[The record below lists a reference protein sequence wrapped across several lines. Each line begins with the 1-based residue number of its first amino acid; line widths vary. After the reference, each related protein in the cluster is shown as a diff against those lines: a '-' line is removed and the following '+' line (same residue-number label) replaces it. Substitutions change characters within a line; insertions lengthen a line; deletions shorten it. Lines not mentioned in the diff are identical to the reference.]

1 MSIDKLSPIS
11 YEYPKY
17 SLEQG
22 KIKDSVDAALLSFD
36 SSCNLTNPLEAD
48 TIAFSSNSATNADV
62 ASQLR
67 TELNK
72 TKEEQGLIG
81 KAWDGIK
88 NLFGMKAG
96 SDNVE
101 KTIEKLENG
110 EISQEEAQEVLTKYQ
125 DGQKMCVDV
134 VGDMVSGIV
143 AVGCAAAA
151 PFTGGASL
159 LVAAGAGAA
168 VKVTIKGVDCAVG
181 GRDYKLKDFG
191 YDLITGSI
199 NGAMAPVT
207 NAIGGV
213 AGTGVA
219 KACGLNFGKM
229 VVKETGEEV
238 FEQTVK
244 QTGKSFLTNLLAKQ
258 GTEYVTKEGAK
269 IGLKT
274 TMAKV
279 AAYGADMAVDGALGG
294 ATDGFARSLAD
305 GDFENMGEN
314 VTQGFA
320 GGLIAAPIIGGG
332 FRLAGKAGSKVGS
345 KLSGNTAANTVSNN
359 AGNLVNEIAGASTP
373 SGLAITTREV
383 SENVAETLSDSATR
397 EISDGVANVVADST
411 DDAIIKETS
420 ESIADGITDVSVKE
434 ASELKHTGATET
446 KDPFTFINDEI
457 DEIADESSISRT
469 NALKAKADECG
480 IVLNEIQY
488 GELLHIEE
496 CGYSVNEIL
505 GIVKKIKTNIPEMD
519 EDNLSF
525 IVDSLISNIG
535 NDDALTNVAKGL
547 DEKFKYIQS
556 AKIDTKEAIY
566 ILVYPKVIDSEA
578 SLKIRS
584 ALKPKIL
591 EMAESGYWNSSL
603 LCPADNFDIQ
613 MDKVN
618 SLNQLASKY
627 LTDENNQFIGKL
639 FNTEYTNVRQ
649 LKSSIEYLNSLTQ
662 ENISKNDFEFIMGN
676 DLSYSINARK
686 GTTNIQNGAVAT
698 KRKDLLVQ
706 LAQMSDENGIIKLTN
721 TDIDAILNSEN
732 GIENLSKIVKL
743 LQDENIQLNR
753 VAFTE
758 LLTKEGVNL
767 KAIQNNIE
775 VINRIQTIDNG
786 ALYKRLCESEYSSLR
801 DVYNILGKSNLSVDN
816 FDSLYN
822 SGLLD
827 DVDDFFTLGNLLS
840 AKIND
845 NTDIGK
851 RIELI
856 EDIKTNTEYIHNANT
871 LRQLLEL
878 DLPNDAQLNI
888 ENIEFF
894 KNYGNIFNK
903 QTLAQKVKLI
913 TADKVFD
920 SSTGEFLDE
929 AVKLMTDTSARKSIF
944 DKFSFKSPKIDLP
957 KLLLE
962 NDIDFKRATKVLR
975 TIEENNQYDI
985 FKKENIVQD
994 MLDIG
999 VENFASTVDKAQL
1012 IKQYPQIQGNLD
1024 FKFGSFA
1031 KTLNPDVSSEDFA
1044 QRLQLLDRFMK
1055 ENNELL
1061 NSLDKNNIDEII
1073 RNALNVKDAGE
1084 ILILDSER
1092 INLAKTINAMI
1103 SNNKNQELSYL
1114 LGEVMGDANLNARN
1128 VQANLQYIDA
1138 LNEIRSKSVT
1148 KKTALFA
1155 DNISEYDQYRSSDD
1169 ISQWLSSDCDMGKA
1183 IQVIQ
1188 REINSSP
1195 NEALSFKC
1203 YKDNFAI
1210 ISGSEKNYKVTTYG
1224 TNGEFKLEKRVTM
1237 GSAQNP
1243 NLRISEINDGQNNY
1257 EIAENF
1263 EIIEHNG
1270 KKKQYY
1276 YPIKEISEIHD
1287 TNGKLLY
1294 SETRALSDIDGVIEI
1309 VRKYPDGKVETLCQ
1323 AIEDANGN
1331 KRVVKNLTSLDG
1343 TKTQINYESD
1353 LNGNYTQKYVITDKD
1368 GNVLLDDTK
1377 TFKVINENTFISSH
1391 NGVELVT
1398 TYTSDKITVCDMN
1411 GNVLANIDINSLIQ
1425 TDREVLIN
1433 MLKGLSGEE
1442 IVSASKYVKKLI
1454 LQKRLDSAI
1463 NWQTGEMYIGPHKFI
1478 FEHELGHGKDN
1489 FSIINPEKMHLSI
1502 SDPNIRPEDITFRV
1516 SGDKQLQEIFNEEK
1530 TAFKNN
1536 FTTEQENYVEYF
1548 MNSGNIPTLDHGLS
1562 ETVAETN
1569 AILNSP
1575 NSQIT
1580 LSFRTQY
1587 LQQYFPKTIAYI
1599 SKMLDE

>member
-17 SLEQG
+17 SLEQS
-22 KIKDSVDAALLSFD
+22 KIKDSDDATLLSFD
-36 SSCNLTNPLEAD
+36 SSSNLTNPLEAD
-48 TIAFSSNSATNADV
+48 TASFSSNSTTNADV

-67 TELNK
+67 TELNE

-81 KAWDGIK
+81 KAWDGVK

-96 SDNVE
+96 SNNVE

-134 VGDMVSGIV
+134 VGDMISGIV

-151 PFTGGASL
+151 PLTGGASL

-168 VKVTIKGVDCAVG
+168 VKVAIKGADCAVG

-199 NGAMAPVT
+199 NGAMAPLT
-207 NAIGGV
+207 NALGGV
-213 AGTGVA
+213 VGTGVA
-219 KACGLNFGKM
+219 KVCGLNAGK
-229 VVKETGEEV
+229 VIVKETGEKVIE
-238 FEQTVK
+238 ESVK
-244 QTGKSFLTNLLAKQ
+244 QAGKSFLSNLLAKQ
-258 GTEYVTKEGAK
+258 GTEYIAKEGAK
-269 IGLKT
+269 AGLKT
-274 TMAKV
+274 TLATI
-279 AAYGADMAVDGALGG
+279 AAYGTDMAVDGALGG
-294 ATDGFARSLAD
+294 ATDGFARSLAE

-314 VTQGFA
+314 VTQGFV

-345 KLSGNTAANTVSNN
+345 KLFGNTTANAVSNN
-359 AGNLVNEIAGASTP
+359 ASDLASTISGTTNA
-373 SGLAITTREV
+373 SGLTVVTREV

-397 EISDGVANVVADST
+397 EISDDVADVVADST
-411 DDAIIKETS
+411 GNAVAREAS
-420 ESIADGITDVSVKE
+420 ESIAGGITDTSVKE
-434 ASELKHTGATET
+434 ASELKHTSATET
-446 KDPFTFINDEI
+446 KDPLTLINDDI
-457 DEIADESSISRT
+457 DEIADESSITRT

-519 EDNLSF
+519 ENNLSF
-525 IVDSLISNIG
+525 IVGSLIRNVG

-556 AKIDTKEAIY
+556 AKIDTKEARY

-686 GTTNIQNGAVAT
+686 STTNIQNGSVAT
-698 KRKDLLVQ
+698 TRKDLLAQ

-732 GIENLSKIVKL
+732 GVENLSKIVKL
-743 LQDENIQLNR
+743 LQDKNIQLSR
-753 VAFTE
+753 TTLTE
-758 LLTKEGVNL
+758 LLTKEGVSFR
-767 KAIQNNIE
+767 AIQNNID

-786 ALYKRLCESEYSSLR
+786 ALYKRLCESEYSLLR
-801 DVYNILGKSNLSVDN
+801 DVYGILGESNLSVDN

-827 DVDDFFTLGNLLS
+827 DVDDFFALSNLLS

-856 EDIKTNTEYIHNANT
+856 KDIKANTEYIHDANT
-871 LRQLLEL
+871 LRQALEL
-878 DLPNDAQLNI
+878 DLPNDAELNI
-888 ENIEFF
+888 QNIEFF
-894 KNYGNIFNK
+894 KRYADIFNK

-913 TADKVFD
+913 TAGKVFD
-920 SSTGEFLDE
+920 SSASEFLDE
-929 AVKLMTDTSARKSIF
+929 VMKLVPDTDRKKSIF
-944 DKFSFKSPKIDLP
+944 GKPSFANKKIDLS

-962 NDIDFKRATKVLR
+962 NDIDFKKVTEILR
-975 TIEENNQYDI
+975 KIQENDLYDV

-1012 IKQYPQIQGNLD
+1012 IKQYPQIQESLN
-1024 FKFGSFA
+1024 FNFVSFA

-1155 DNISEYDQYRSSDD
+1155 DNISDYDKYRSSDD

-1270 KKKQYY
+1270 NKKQYY

-1331 KRVVKNLTSLDG
+1331 KKIIKNLTSLDG
-1343 TKTQINYESD
+1343 TKTQVNYESD
-1353 LNGNYTQKYVITDKD
+1353 LNGNYTQKYVITNKD

-1377 TFKVINENTFISSH
+1377 TFKAIDENTFISSH
-1391 NGVELVT
+1391 NGIELVT
-1398 TYTSDKITVCDMN
+1398 TYTSDEITVCDIN

-1454 LQKRLDSAI
+1454 LQKRIESAI

-1489 FSIINPEKMHLSI
+1489 FSITNPEKMHLSI
-1502 SDPNIRPEDITFRV
+1502 SDPNIQPEDITFRI

-1536 FTTEQENYVEYF
+1536 FTTGQENYVEYF
-1548 MNSGNIPTLDHGLS
+1548 LNPGNISSFDNGLS
-1562 ETVAETN
+1562 ETVAEAN
-1569 AILNSP
+1569 AMLNSP
-1575 NSQIT
+1575 NTQIM

>member
-207 NAIGGV
+207 NALGGV

-258 GTEYVTKEGAK
+258 GTEYVAKEGAK

-383 SENVAETLSDSATR
+383 SENVAETLSDRATR

-457 DEIADESSISRT
+457 ADESSISRT

-488 GELLHIEE
+488 GQLLHLEE

-525 IVDSLISNIG
+525 IVNSLIRNVR

-627 LTDENNQFIGKL
+627 LTDENNQFIGQL

-786 ALYKRLCESEYSSLR
+786 ALYKRLCESKYSSLR
-801 DVYNILGKSNLSVDN
+801 DVYDILGESNLSVDN

-822 SGLLD
+822 NGLLD

-840 AKIND
+840 VKIND
-845 NTDIGK
+845 NTNIIK

-856 EDIKTNTEYIHNANT
+856 KDIKANTEYIYNINT
-871 LRQLLEL
+871 LKQVLEL
-878 DLPNDAQLNI
+878 ELPADAELNI
-888 ENIEFF
+888 QNIEFF
-894 KNYGNIFNK
+894 RKYEDIFDK
-903 QTLAQKVKLI
+903 QTLAQKIKLI
-913 TADKVFD
+913 TTDKIFD
-920 SSTGEFLDE
+920 SDASEFLDE
-929 AVKLMTDTSARKSIF
+929 VMKLTPDTDLNNFIF
-944 DKFSFKSPKIDLP
+944 AKFNLGNKIDLSQ
-957 KLLLE
+957 LLLE
-962 NDIDFKRATKVLR
+962 NDIDFKKATEVLR
-975 TIEENNQYDI
+975 TIEKYDLYDI
-985 FKKENIVQD
+985 FKKEDIVQD

-1061 NSLDKNNIDEII
+1061 NSLNKNNTDEII
-1073 RNALNVKDAGE
+1073 RNTLNVKDAGE

-1155 DNISEYDQYRSSDD
+1155 DNISEYDEYRSPDG
-1169 ISQWLSSDCDMGKA
+1169 ITQWLNSNCDIGKA
-1183 IQVIQ
+1183 IQIIQ
-1188 REINSSP
+1188 REINSNQ

-1210 ISGSEKNYKVTTYG
+1210 ISGSDKNYKVTTYG
-1224 TNGEFKLEKRVTM
+1224 IDGEFKLEKSVTM
-1237 GSAQNP
+1237 GSTLNP
-1243 NLRISEINDGQNNY
+1243 NLRISKINDGQNNY
-1257 EIAENF
+1257 EITENF

-1276 YPIKEISEIHD
+1276 YPIKEVSEIRD
-1287 TNGKLLY
+1287 SNGKLLY
-1294 SETRALSDIDGVIEI
+1294 TETRALSDVDGVVEI
-1309 VRKYPDGKVETLCQ
+1309 VRKYPDGKIENLCQ

-1331 KRVVKNLTSLDG
+1331 KTIIKNLTSLDG
-1343 TKTQINYESD
+1343 TKTQVNYESD
-1353 LNGNYTQKYVITDKD
+1353 LNGNYTQKYVIIDKD
-1368 GNVLLDDTK
+1368 GNILLDDTK
-1377 TFKVINENTFISSH
+1377 TFKKIDENTFISSH

-1398 TYTSDKITVCDMN
+1398 TYTNDKIAVCDMS
-1411 GNVLANIDINSLIQ
+1411 GNILANIDINSLIQ

-1478 FEHELGHGKDN
+1478 FEHELGHGKDS
-1489 FSIINPEKMHLSI
+1489 FSITNPQKMHLSI
-1502 SDPNIRPEDITFRV
+1502 SDPNIRPEDVTFRI

-1536 FTTEQENYVEYF
+1536 LTTEQGNYVEYF

>member
-207 NAIGGV
+207 NALGGV

-229 VVKETGEEV
+229 VVKETGEEI

-258 GTEYVTKEGAK
+258 GTEYVAKEGAK

-457 DEIADESSISRT
+457 ADESSISRT

-488 GELLHIEE
+488 GQLLHLEE

-525 IVDSLISNIG
+525 IVNSLIRNVR

-584 ALKPKIL
+584 TLKPKIL

-627 LTDENNQFIGKL
+627 LTDENNQFIGQL

-743 LQDENIQLNR
+743 LQDENIQLSR
-753 VAFTE
+753 TTLTE
-758 LLTKEGVNL
+758 LLTKEGISL
-767 KAIQNNIE
+767 KTIQNNIN

-786 ALYKRLCESEYSSLR
+786 ALYKRLCESKYSTLN
-801 DVYNILGKSNLSVDN
+801 DVYTILGKSNLSVDN

-822 SGLLD
+822 NGLLD

-840 AKIND
+840 VKIND
-845 NTDIGK
+845 NTNIIK

-856 EDIKTNTEYIHNANT
+856 KDIKANTEYIYNINT
-871 LRQLLEL
+871 LKQVLEL
-878 DLPNDAQLNI
+878 ELPADAELNI
-888 ENIEFF
+888 QNIEFF
-894 KNYGNIFNK
+894 RKYEDIFDK
-903 QTLAQKVKLI
+903 QTLAQKIKLI
-913 TADKVFD
+913 TTDKIFD
-920 SSTGEFLDE
+920 SDASEFLDE
-929 AVKLMTDTSARKSIF
+929 VMKLTPDTDLNNFIF
-944 DKFSFKSPKIDLP
+944 AKFNLGNKIDLSQ
-957 KLLLE
+957 LLLE
-962 NDIDFKRATKVLR
+962 NDIDFKKATEVLR
-975 TIEENNQYDI
+975 TIEKYDLYDI
-985 FKKENIVQD
+985 FKKEDIVQD

-1061 NSLDKNNIDEII
+1061 NSLNKNNTDEII
-1073 RNALNVKDAGE
+1073 RNTLNVKDAGE

-1155 DNISEYDQYRSSDD
+1155 DNISEYDEYRSPDD
-1169 ISQWLSSDCDMGKA
+1169 ITQWLNSNCDIGKA
-1183 IQVIQ
+1183 IQIIQ
-1188 REINSSP
+1188 REINSNQ

-1203 YKDNFAI
+1203 YKDSFAI
-1210 ISGSEKNYKVTTYG
+1210 ISGSDKNYKVTTYG
-1224 TNGEFKLEKRVTM
+1224 IDGEFKLEKSVTM
-1237 GSAQNP
+1237 GSTLNP
-1243 NLRISEINDGQNNY
+1243 NLRISKINDGQNNY
-1257 EIAENF
+1257 EITENF

-1276 YPIKEISEIHD
+1276 YPIKEVSEIRD
-1287 TNGKLLY
+1287 SNGKLLY
-1294 SETRALSDIDGVIEI
+1294 TETRALSDVDGVVEI
-1309 VRKYPDGKVETLCQ
+1309 VRKYPDGKIENLCQ
-1323 AIEDANGN
+1323 AIEDTNGN
-1331 KRVVKNLTSLDG
+1331 KTIIKNLTSLDG
-1343 TKTQINYESD
+1343 TKTQVNYESD
-1353 LNGNYTQKYVITDKD
+1353 LNGNYTQKYVIIDKD
-1368 GNVLLDDTK
+1368 GNILLDDTK
-1377 TFKVINENTFISSH
+1377 TFKKIDENTFISSH

-1398 TYTSDKITVCDMN
+1398 TYTNDKIAVCDMS
-1411 GNVLANIDINSLIQ
+1411 GNILANIDINSLIQ

-1478 FEHELGHGKDN
+1478 FEHELGHGKDS
-1489 FSIINPEKMHLSI
+1489 FSITNPQKMHLSI
-1502 SDPNIRPEDITFRV
+1502 SDPNIRPEDVTFRI

-1536 FTTEQENYVEYF
+1536 LTTEQGNYVEYF

>member
-81 KAWDGIK
+81 KTWDGIK

-207 NAIGGV
+207 NALGGV

-258 GTEYVTKEGAK
+258 GTEYVAKEGAK

-359 AGNLVNEIAGASTP
+359 AGNLANEIAGASTP

-457 DEIADESSISRT
+457 ADESSISRT

-480 IVLNEIQY
+480 IILDEIQY
-488 GELLHIEE
+488 EQLLHLEE

-525 IVDSLISNIG
+525 IVDSLIREVE

-556 AKIDTKEAIY
+556 AKIDTKEAID

-591 EMAESGYWNSSL
+591 EMAESGYWNLSL

-627 LTDENNQFIGKL
+627 LTDENNQFIGQL

-649 LKSSIEYLNSLTQ
+649 LKSSIEYLNSLTKKD
-662 ENISKNDFEFIMGN
+662 ISKHDFEFIMGN

-743 LQDENIQLNR
+743 LQDENIQLSR
-753 VAFTE
+753 TTLTE

-786 ALYKRLCESEYSSLR
+786 ALYKRLCESEYSTLN
-801 DVYNILGKSNLSVDN
+801 DVYTILGKSNLSIDD

-827 DVDDFFTLGNLLS
+827 DVDDFFALSSLLS

-845 NTDIGK
+845 STDIGK
-851 RIELI
+851 RIKLI
-856 EDIKTNTEYIHNANT
+856 KDLRANTEYIYNAQT
-871 LRQLLEL
+871 LKQVLEL
-878 DLPNDAQLNI
+878 DLPNDAELNI
-888 ENIEFF
+888 QNIEFF
-894 KNYGNIFNK
+894 RKYEDIFDK
-903 QTLAQKVKLI
+903 QTLAQKIKLI
-913 TADKVFD
+913 TTDKIFD
-920 SSTGEFLDE
+920 SDASEFLDE
-929 AVKLMTDTSARKSIF
+929 VMKLTPDTDLNNFIF
-944 DKFSFKSPKIDLP
+944 AKFNLGNKIDLSQ
-957 KLLLE
+957 LLLE
-962 NDIDFKRATKVLR
+962 NDIDFKKATEVLR
-975 TIEENNQYDI
+975 TIEKYDLYDI

-999 VENFASTVDKAQL
+999 VENFASAVDKAQL
-1012 IKQYPQIQGNLD
+1012 IKQYPQIQENLD
-1024 FKFGSFA
+1024 FNFGSFA
-1031 KTLNPDVSSEDFA
+1031 QTLNPNISNEEFI
-1044 QRLQLLDRFMK
+1044 QRLQLLHAFME
-1055 ENNELL
+1055 ENSELL
-1061 NSLDKNNIDEII
+1061 NSLNKNNIDELII
-1073 RNALNVKDAGE
+1073 NALNVEDASE

-1092 INLAKTINAMI
+1092 INLAKAINAMI
-1103 SNNKNQELSYL
+1103 GNNENQELNYL
-1114 LGEVMGDANLNARN
+1114 LGEVMGDANLNIRN

-1155 DNISEYDQYRSSDD
+1155 DNISEYDEYRSPDD
-1169 ISQWLSSDCDMGKA
+1169 ITQWLNSNCDMGKA

-1203 YKDNFAI
+1203 YKDSFAI
-1210 ISGSEKNYKVTTYG
+1210 ISGSDKNYKVTTYG
-1224 TNGEFKLEKRVTM
+1224 IDGEFKLEKSVTM
-1237 GSAQNP
+1237 GSTLNP
-1243 NLRISEINDGQNNY
+1243 NLRISKINDGQNNY
-1257 EIAENF
+1257 EITENF

-1276 YPIKEISEIHD
+1276 YPIKEVSEIRD
-1287 TNGKLLY
+1287 SNGKLLY
-1294 SETRALSDIDGVIEI
+1294 TETRALSDVDGVVEI
-1309 VRKYPDGKVETLCQ
+1309 VRKYPDGKIENLCET
-1323 AIEDANGN
+1323 IEDTNGN
-1331 KRVVKNLTSLDG
+1331 KTIIKNLTSLDG
-1343 TKTQINYESD
+1343 TKTQVNYESD
-1353 LNGNYTQKYVITDKD
+1353 LNGNYTQKYVIIDKD
-1368 GNVLLDDTK
+1368 GNILLDDTK
-1377 TFKVINENTFISSH
+1377 TFKKIDENTFISSH

-1398 TYTSDKITVCDMN
+1398 TYTNDKIAVCDMS
-1411 GNVLANIDINSLIQ
+1411 GNILANIDINSLIQ

-1442 IVSASKYVKKLI
+1442 LISASKYVKKLI
-1454 LQKRLDSAI
+1454 LQKRMDSAI
-1463 NWQTGEMYIGPHKFI
+1463 NWRTGEMYIGPHKFI
-1478 FEHELGHGKDN
+1478 FEHELGHGKDS
-1489 FSIINPEKMHLSI
+1489 FSITNPQKMHLSI
-1502 SDPNIRPEDITFRV
+1502 SDPNIRPEDITFRI

-1536 FTTEQENYVEYF
+1536 LTTEQGNYVEYF

>member
-1 MSIDKLSPIS
+1 MSIDKLIS

-168 VKVTIKGVDCAVG
+168 VKVTIKRVDCAVG

-199 NGAMAPVT
+199 NGAMAPLT
-207 NAIGGV
+207 NALGGV
-213 AGTGVA
+213 VGTGIA
-219 KACGLNFGKM
+219 KACGLNAGK
-229 VVKETGEEV
+229 VIVKETGEKV
-238 FEQTVK
+238 IEQSVK
-244 QTGKSFLTNLLAKQ
+244 QTGKSFLGNLLAKQ

-269 IGLKT
+269 AGLKT
-274 TMAKV
+274 TFATI

-305 GDFENMGEN
+305 GDFENMGDN
-314 VTQGFA
+314 ITQSFL
-320 GGLIAAPIIGGG
+320 GGLITAPIIGGG
-332 FRLAGKAGSKVGS
+332 FRLAGKLGSEIGN
-345 KLSGNTAANTVSNN
+345 KLFRKTTANTIVDNVDSVISRSTEANATSSVAAIQKENGKIVTESLSDNTAS
-359 AGNLVNEIAGASTP
+359 
-373 SGLAITTREV
+373 
-383 SENVAETLSDSATR
+383 
-397 EISDGVANVVADST
+397 EISDSVADTIADST
-411 DDAIIKETS
+411 GDTI
-420 ESIADGITDVSVKE
+420 VRE
-434 ASELKHTGATET
+434 ASDNVADDIAYVGTNGASKLEQKGATKT
-446 KDPFTFINDEI
+446 DDPFSFADDEF
-457 DEIADESSISRT
+457 DEIADELSINKV
-469 NALKAKADECG
+469 NALKAKMETYG
-480 IVLNEIQY
+480 ITVDEIQCE
-488 GELLHIEE
+488 ELLHIEE
-496 CGYSVNEIL
+496 CGYSVEEIL

-519 EDNLSF
+519 EDNLSL
-525 IVDSLISNIG
+525 IINSLVRNVGNNDSIATI
-535 NDDALTNVAKGL
+535 ARGL

-556 AKIDTKEAIY
+556 AKIDTKEARY

-676 DLSYSINARK
+676 DLSCSIEARK
-686 GTTNIQNGAVAT
+686 NMTNMQNKTVAT
-698 KRKDLLVQ
+698 TKKDLLAQ
-706 LAQMSDENGIIKLTN
+706 LAQMSDSNGIIKLTN
-721 TDIDAILNSEN
+721 ADIDAILNSEN
-732 GIENLSKIVKL
+732 GVENLSKIVKL
-743 LQDENIQLNR
+743 LQDENIQLSR
-753 VAFTE
+753 TTLTE
-758 LLTKEGVNL
+758 LLTKEGISFS
-767 KAIQNNIE
+767 AIQNNIG
-775 VINRIQTIDNG
+775 VINRIRTIDNG
-786 ALYKRLCESEYSSLR
+786 ALYERLCKSEYSSLGN
-801 DVYNILGKSNLSVDN
+801 VYDILGKSNLSIDD

-827 DVDDFFTLGNLLS
+827 DVDDFFALSSLLS

-845 NTDIGK
+845 STDIGK
-851 RIELI
+851 RIKLI
-856 EDIKTNTEYIHNANT
+856 KDLRANTEYIYNAQT
-871 LRQLLEL
+871 LKQALEL
-878 DLPNDAQLNI
+878 DLPNDAELNI
-888 ENIEFF
+888 QNIEFF
-894 KNYGNIFNK
+894 KKYADIFNK
-903 QTLAQKVKLI
+903 QTLVQKVNLL
-913 TADKVFD
+913 TASKTFD
-920 SSTGEFLDE
+920 SSTSDFLDE
-929 AVKLMTDTSARKSIF
+929 VVKLMPDTGGKKSIF
-944 DKFSFKSPKIDLP
+944 GKLGFASKKIDLS
-957 KLLLE
+957 KLLLG
-962 NDIDFKRATKVLR
+962 NDIDFKKATEILKK
-975 TIEENNQYDI
+975 IQENDLYDI

-999 VENFASTVDKAQL
+999 VENFASAVDKAQL
-1012 IKQYPQIQGNLD
+1012 IKQYPQIQENLD
-1024 FKFGSFA
+1024 FNFGSFA
-1031 KTLNPDVSSEDFA
+1031 KTLNSEVSSEDFV
-1044 QRLQLLDRFMK
+1044 QRLQFVDKFMK
-1055 ENNELL
+1055 DNSDLLASLSESSKNEL
-1061 NSLDKNNIDEII
+1061 I
-1073 RNALNVKDAGE
+1073 RNTLNVKDASE

-1092 INLAKTINAMI
+1092 INLAKAINAMI
-1103 SNNKNQELSYL
+1103 GNNENQELNYL
-1114 LGEVMGDANLNARN
+1114 LGEVMGNANLNIRN

-1155 DNISEYDQYRSSDD
+1155 DNISEYDEYRSPDD
-1169 ISQWLSSDCDMGKA
+1169 ITQWLNSNCDIGKA
-1183 IQVIQ
+1183 IQIIQ
-1188 REINSSP
+1188 REINSNQ

-1210 ISGSEKNYKVTTYG
+1210 ISGSDKNYKVTTYG
-1224 TNGEFKLEKRVTM
+1224 IDGEFKLEKSVTM
-1237 GSAQNP
+1237 GSTLNP
-1243 NLRISEINDGQNNY
+1243 NLRISKINDGQNNY
-1257 EIAENF
+1257 EITENF

-1276 YPIKEISEIHD
+1276 YPIKEVSEIRD
-1287 TNGKLLY
+1287 SNGKLLY
-1294 SETRALSDIDGVIEI
+1294 TETRALSDVDGVVEI
-1309 VRKYPDGKVETLCQ
+1309 VRKYPDGKIENLCQ
-1323 AIEDANGN
+1323 AIEDTNGN
-1331 KRVVKNLTSLDG
+1331 KTIIKNLTSLDG
-1343 TKTQINYESD
+1343 TKTQVNYESD
-1353 LNGNYTQKYVITDKD
+1353 LNGNYTQKYVIIDKD
-1368 GNVLLDDTK
+1368 GNILLDDTK
-1377 TFKVINENTFISSH
+1377 TFKKIDENTFISSH

-1398 TYTSDKITVCDMN
+1398 TYTNDKIAVCDMS
-1411 GNVLANIDINSLIQ
+1411 GNILANIDINSLIQ

-1478 FEHELGHGKDN
+1478 FEHELGHGKDS
-1489 FSIINPEKMHLSI
+1489 FSITNPQKMHLSI
-1502 SDPNIRPEDITFRV
+1502 SDPNIRPEDVTFRI

-1536 FTTEQENYVEYF
+1536 LTTEQGNYVEYF